1 MKFVTETWKPKGEK
15 IYWVDSEQNTYYRS
29 PGGTVTE
36 HRSGQRTFWVSW
48 MQEIEV
54 GYVTRNEET
63 TESQTTKNEVTVL
76 TDVLMLLWQLL

>member
-1 MKFVTETWKPKGEK
+1 
-15 IYWVDSEQNTYYRS
+15 
-29 PGGTVTE
+29 
-36 HRSGQRTFWVSW
+36 

-76 TDVLMLLWQLL
+76 SDVLMLP